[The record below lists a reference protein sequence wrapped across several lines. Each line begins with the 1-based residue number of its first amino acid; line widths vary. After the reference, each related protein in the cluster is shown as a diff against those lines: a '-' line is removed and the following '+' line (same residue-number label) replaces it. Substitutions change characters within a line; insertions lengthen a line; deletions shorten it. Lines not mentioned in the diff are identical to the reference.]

1 MKQILQLFKDFGT
14 DCDLD
19 VNNHL
24 MFYNEDND
32 ITHIENL
39 GEAVIEE
46 YLEGTVTA
54 ANNKTY
60 ALNGRDAVTIL
71 FGGDFSL
78 ALETIIENEKYR

>member
-32 ITHIENL
+32 ITHIEHL
-39 GEAVIEE
+39 GEMVIEE
-46 YLEGTVTA
+46 YLDGTMTSS
-54 ANNKTY
+54 NNKAY
-60 ALNGRDAVTIL
+60 SLNGRDAVTIL

>member
-32 ITHIENL
+32 ITHIEHL
-39 GEAVIEE
+39 GEVVIEE

-60 ALNGRDAVTIL
+60 ELNGRDAVTIL